1 MAIQTPT
8 ILQIIP
14 QLDTGGAE
22 LSTVEIVDAV
32 LRAGGRA
39 LVTTEGGRM
48 ADRITKLGGEIIPL
62 PLESKNPLTIYRNA
76 GRLAAIVREHQV
88 SLLHARSRAPAWS
101 TLIAA
106 RRTGIPFITTYH
118 GAYGERGRIK
128 RLYNSVMVRGAAVI
142 ANSKYTSDLI
152 RARYGDLAGTPHIIP
167 RGVDIARF
175 SRTAITPE
183 RRATLLTAWKLRPE
197 QPIILQAARL
207 TSWKGQPTLVE
218 AVAKLHAR
226 DQLGNAVLV
235 LAGDAQGRDDYADK
249 LRTLANEH
257 GIGDRVHLVGH
268 VDDIAAA
275 YAIARVSVVASV
287 EPEAF
292 GRATAEALAVGC
304 PTICTNIGAPP
315 EIVLV
320 PPDVPRDQ
328 ATGWHVPPRDASA
341 LADALAEALAMPDA
355 ERNAMSVRAIVSIAA
370 RFTVDAMQ
378 RQTLAVY
385 DGILGTDMARRFQ

>member
-8 ILQIIP
+8 ILQIVP

-32 LRAGGRA
+32 VRAGGRA
-39 LVTTEGGRM
+39 LVATEGGRM
-48 ADRITKLGGEIIPL
+48 ADRIVRLGGEIITM
-62 PLESKNPLTIYRNA
+62 PLESKNPFTIYRNA
-76 GRLAAIVREHQV
+76 GRLAALVRERGV

-106 RRTGIPFITTYH
+106 RRTGVPFVTTYH
-118 GAYGERGRIK
+118 GAYGERGRLK
-128 RLYNSVMVRGAAVI
+128 RFYNSVMVRGDAVI

-152 RARYGDLAGTPHIIP
+152 RARYGQLAGTPRIIP

-175 SRTAITPE
+175 SPAAIDPA
-183 RRATLLTAWKLRPE
+183 RRAALLTTWQLSPE

-207 TSWKGQPTLVE
+207 TSWKGQPTLIE
-218 AVAKLHAR
+218 AVAKLHTR
-226 DQLGNAVLV
+226 DQLGDTVLV

-257 GIGDRVHLVGH
+257 GVGDRVRLVGH

-275 YAIARVSVVASV
+275 YAVARVSVVASV

-315 EIVLV
+315 EIVLA
-320 PPDVPRDQ
+320 PPEIPRDQ
-328 ATGWHVPPRDASA
+328 ATGWHVPPRDAAAMADA
-341 LADALAEALAMPDA
+341 LADALAMSDAQHDAMGA
-355 ERNAMSVRAIVSIAA
+355 RAIASIAA
-370 RFTVDAMQ
+370 RFTVEAMQ
-378 RQTLAVY
+378 RQTLEVY
-385 DGILGTDMARRFQ
+385 DGLLGTDLARRFK

>member
-39 LVTTEGGRM
+39 LVATEGGRM
-48 ADRITKLGGEIIPL
+48 ADRITKLGGEIITL

-175 SRTAITPE
+175 SRAAITPE

-218 AVAKLHAR
+218 AVAKLRAR

-275 YAIARVSVVASV
+275 YAIAHVSVVASV

-355 ERNAMSVRAIVSIAA
+355 ERNAMSVRAIASIAA

-378 RQTLAVY
+378 RQTLTVY

>member
-355 ERNAMSVRAIVSIAA
+355 ERNAMSVRAIASIAA

>member
-1 MAIQTPT
+1 
-8 ILQIIP
+8 
-14 QLDTGGAE
+14 
-22 LSTVEIVDAV
+22 

-39 LVTTEGGRM
+39 LVATEGGRM
-48 ADRITKLGGEIIPL
+48 ADRITKLGGEIITL

-175 SRTAITPE
+175 SRAAITPE

-257 GIGDRVHLVGH
+257 GIGDHVHLVGH

-341 LADALAEALAMPDA
+341 LAHALAEALAMPDA
-355 ERNAMSVRAIVSIAA
+355 ERNAMSVRAIASIAA

-378 RQTLAVY
+378 RQTLTVY

>member
-39 LVTTEGGRM
+39 LVATEGGRM
-48 ADRITKLGGEIIPL
+48 ADRITKLGGEIITL
-62 PLESKNPLTIYRNA
+62 PLESKNPLTIYLNA
-76 GRLAAIVREHQV
+76 GRLAAIVRERQV

-175 SRTAITPE
+175 SRAAITPE
-183 RRATLLTAWKLRPE
+183 RRTALLTAWKLRPE

-257 GIGDRVHLVGH
+257 GIGDHVHLVGH

-355 ERNAMSVRAIVSIAA
+355 ERNAMSVRAIASIAA

-378 RQTLAVY
+378 RQTLTVY